1 MSVKV
6 VFDITHTKGGI
17 DVKSEIVDTGQE
29 ACICEVAFAT
39 QAVEEITCIAKK
51 INEAV
56 NTGPAS
62 RWRPH
67 DGGVH

>member
-17 DVKSEIVDTGQE
+17 DVKSEIVETGQE
-29 ACICEVAFAT
+29 ACICEVAFAI
-39 QAVEEITCIAKK
+39 QAVEEIKCIAKK

-56 NTGPAS
+56 NADPAL
-62 RWRPH
+62 RWSH
-67 DGGVH
+67 TDCVH

>member
-39 QAVEEITCIAKK
+39 QAVEYIDHIARE
-51 INEAV
+51 INEVVSAS
-56 NTGPAS
+56 PALF
-62 RWRPH
+62 WRSH
-67 DGGVH
+67 AGGVH